1 MNALKHMEAVF
12 VIAVSCAG
20 IGSYL
25 AATSQDAYA
34 LPAPGNVAATAA
46 QAAPQMAV
54 VTVVGKR
61 LTAAEK
67 AQSLRDE
74 TVQNAAR

>member
-12 VIAVSCAG
+12 VIALSVAG
-20 IGSYL
+20 VGSYL
-25 AATSQDAYA
+25 AATSQEANA
-34 LPAPGNVAATAA
+34 APVQTA

-54 VTVVGKR
+54 VTVVAKR

-67 AQSLRDE
+67 VQSLRDE
-74 TVQNAAR
+74 AAATRVASR

>member
-12 VIAVSCAG
+12 VIALSVAG

-25 AATSQDAYA
+25 AGTSQDAQA
-34 LPAPGNVAATAA
+34 MPAQTAA
-46 QAAPQMAV
+46 AAPQMAV
-54 VTVVGKR
+54 VTVVAKR
-61 LTAAEK
+61 LTAEEK

-74 TVQNAAR
+74 AIQNAAR

>member
-12 VIAVSCAG
+12 VIALSVAG

-25 AATSQDAYA
+25 ASTAQVANAT
-34 LPAPGNVAATAA
+34 PVATA
-46 QAAPQMAV
+46 QMAV

-61 LTAAEK
+61 MTAAEK
-67 AQSLRDE
+67 AQSLQDE
-74 TVQNAAR
+74 ARANAALVASR

>member
-1 MNALKHMEAVF
+1 MNALKHMEAAF
-12 VIAVSCAG
+12 VIALSVAG

-25 AATSQDAYA
+25 AASAQDAYA
-34 LPAPGNVAATAA
+34 LPAPISATT
-46 QAAPQMAV
+46 APDMAV

-67 AQSLRDE
+67 VQSLRE
-74 TVQNAAR
+74 ESMHTAAR

>member
-1 MNALKHMEAVF
+1 MNALKHMEAAFLVALS
-12 VIAVSCAG
+12 VAG

-25 AATSQDAYA
+25 AATSQDA
-34 LPAPGNVAATAA
+34 VAMSTV

-54 VTVVGKR
+54 VHVVAKR
-61 LTAAEK
+61 MTAEEK

-74 TVQNAAR
+74 AVATVAIR

>member
-12 VIAVSCAG
+12 VIALSVAG
-20 IGSYL
+20 VGSYL
-25 AATSQDAYA
+25 AATAQQAHASA
-34 LPAPGNVAATAA
+34 APTA

-54 VTVVGKR
+54 VTVVAKR

-67 AQSLRDE
+67 ARSLQAE
-74 TVQNAAR
+74 TAATVVASR

>member
-25 AATSQDAYA
+25 AATSQDANA
-34 LPAPGNVAATAA
+34 MPAPGQSSV

-54 VTVVGKR
+54 VTVVAKR
-61 LTAAEK
+61 LSAAEK

-74 TVQNAAR
+74 AVPTASR

>member
-12 VIAVSCAG
+12 VIALSVAG
-20 IGSYL
+20 VGSYL
-25 AATSQDAYA
+25 AATSQEAHA
-34 LPAPGNVAATAA
+34 APVQTA
-46 QAAPQMAV
+46 QAAPHMAV
-54 VTVVGKR
+54 VTVVAKR

-74 TVQNAAR
+74 VAATRVASR

>member
-34 LPAPGNVAATAA
+34 LPAPGNVAA

-61 LTAAEK
+61 LSAAEK